1 MENRPCAYSAAS
13 LRKAIMAMRRTKGF
27 SQPTVK
33 VLNRLLDEHR
43 FLLTDLGYNIGQL
56 VQSNAATKRAAW
68 KRVKAEYHPPVSKLT
83 VRDLIGQIY
92 ATNKHLGYNYDSQ
105 LQQYVQKKVVTKR
118 CKASMPPD
126 GRSDAPAMALPK
138 SKNADADLALPREL
152 SAYQIHMKQTL
163 VQLKSSMP
171 DMSAKE
177 RFTEAVRL
185 WNRNKRVSADQVQ
198 RRRARERRKANPL
211 APVPN
216 EPIDFQTAPRKRT
229 AAATPNRASAP
240 PRIGKLQ
247 SLTASQKKQVD
258 EYNPRRNKDKLK
270 RAVRMHMMR
279 GLSFNEARKRAEN
292 PIGVQTDAA
301 DSNLDL
307 IAGSGAPKKKPLSM
321 ADV

>member
-1 MENRPCAYSAAS
+1 MANR
-13 LRKAIMAMRRTKGF
+13 RQKGF
-27 SQPTVK
+27 SNPTVK

-43 FLLTDLGYNIGQL
+43 FLLTDLGIDVGQL

-68 KRVKAEYHPPVSKLT
+68 KRVKKEYHPPVSKLT

-92 ATNKHLGYNYDSQ
+92 ATNKHLGYNYDRQ

-152 SAYQIHMKQTL
+152 SVYQIHMKQTL
-163 VQLKSSMP
+163 AELKSSEP
-171 DMSAKE
+171 ELTAKE
-177 RFTEAVRL
+177 RFTEAVRR
-185 WNRNKRVSADQVQ
+185 WNRDKRVSADQVQ

-211 APVPN
+211 VPAPN
-216 EPIDFQTAPRKRT
+216 EPIEFQTAPRKRT
-229 AAATPNRASAP
+229 AAATPSRASAP
-240 PRIGKLQ
+240 SRIGKLQ
-247 SLTASQKKQVD
+247 SLTAAQKKQVD
-258 EYNPRRNKDKLK
+258 EYSPRRNKDKLK

-292 PIGVQTDAA
+292 PIGSQVDAA

>member
-1 MENRPCAYSAAS
+1 
-13 LRKAIMAMRRTKGF
+13 MAMRRTKGF

-43 FLLTDLGYNIGQL
+43 FLLTDLGIDVGQL

-68 KRVKAEYHPPVSKLT
+68 KRVKKEYHPPVSKLT

-92 ATNKHLGYNYDSQ
+92 ATNKHLGYNYDRQ

-118 CKASMPPD
+118 CMASKPPD
-126 GRSDAPAMALPK
+126 GRSDAPTMALPK
-138 SKNADADLALPREL
+138 TKNADADLALPREL

-163 VQLKSSMP
+163 AELKSSKP
-171 DMSAKE
+171 DMSPKE

-211 APVPN
+211 APVRN

-229 AAATPNRASAP
+229 AAATPSRASAP
-240 PRIGKLQ
+240 SRIGKLQ
-247 SLTASQKKQVD
+247 SLTAAQKKQVD

>member
-1 MENRPCAYSAAS
+1 
-13 LRKAIMAMRRTKGF
+13 MAMRRTKGF

-83 VRDLIGQIY
+83 VRDLIGQIF

-126 GRSDAPAMALPK
+126 GRSFAPAMALPK
-138 SKNADADLALPREL
+138 SKDPDADLALPREL

-163 VQLKSSMP
+163 AQLKSSMP
-171 DMSAKE
+171 DMSPKE

-211 APVPN
+211 PASQ
-216 EPIDFQTAPRKRT
+216 PIEFQTAPRKRT
-229 AAATPNRASAP
+229 AAATPSRASASS
-240 PRIGKLQ
+240 RIGKL
-247 SLTASQKKQVD
+247 KKLSATEKQQIED
-258 EYNPRRNKDKLK
+258 YNPRRNRERLK
-270 RAVRMHMMR
+270 KSIRMHMMR

-292 PIGVQTDAA
+292 PIGSQVDAA

-307 IAGSGAPKKKPLSM
+307 IAGSGVPKKKPLSM

>member
-1 MENRPCAYSAAS
+1 
-13 LRKAIMAMRRTKGF
+13 MAMRRTKGF

-43 FLLTDLGYNIGQL
+43 FLLTDLGIDVGQL

-68 KRVKAEYHPPVSKLT
+68 KRVKKEYHPPVSKLT

-92 ATNKHLGYNYDSQ
+92 ATNKHLGYNYDRQ

-138 SKNADADLALPREL
+138 SKDPDDDLALPREL

-163 VQLKSSMP
+163 AQLKSSMP

-198 RRRARERRKANPL
+198 RRRARKRRAANPL
-211 APVPN
+211 PAS
-216 EPIDFQTAPRKRT
+216 EPIEFQTAPRKRT
-229 AAATPNRASAP
+229 AAAAPRRASAP
-240 PRIGKLQ
+240 SRIGKLQ

-258 EYNPRRNKDKLK
+258 EYSPRRNKDKLK

>member
-1 MENRPCAYSAAS
+1 
-13 LRKAIMAMRRTKGF
+13 MAMRRAKGF

-43 FLLTDLGYNIGQL
+43 FLLTDLGYDLGQL

-83 VRDLIGQIY
+83 VRDLIGQIF
-92 ATNKHLGYNYDSQ
+92 ATNKHLGYNYDRQ
-105 LQQYVQKKVVTKR
+105 LQEYVQKKVITKR

-138 SKNADADLALPREL
+138 SKDPDDDLALPRKL
-152 SAYQIHMKQTL
+152 SAYQQHMQSTL
-163 VQLKSSMP
+163 AELKSS

-185 WNRNKRVSADQVQ
+185 WNRSKNIKKTQASIERGRQA
-198 RRRARERRKANPL
+198 RKRRAANPL
-211 APVPN
+211 PAS
-216 EPIDFQTAPRKRT
+216 EPIEFQTAPRKRT
-229 AAATPNRASAP
+229 AAATPRRSSAP
-240 PRIGKLQ
+240 SRIGKLQ

-258 EYNPRRNKDKLK
+258 EYSPRRNKDKLK
-270 RAVRMHMMR
+270 RAVRMHLMR

-292 PIGVQTDAA
+292 PIGSQVDAA

-307 IAGSGAPKKKPLSM
+307 IAGSGAKKKLNFRVDGPSLTM
-321 ADV
+321 I